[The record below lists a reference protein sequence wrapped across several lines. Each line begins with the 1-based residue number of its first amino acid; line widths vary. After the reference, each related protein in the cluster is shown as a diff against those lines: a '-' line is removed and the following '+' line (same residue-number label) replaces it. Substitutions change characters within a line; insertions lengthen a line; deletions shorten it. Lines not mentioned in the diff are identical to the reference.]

1 MNLEV
6 SKLDEMGTN
15 ARLHYEKVFDR
26 EHLLKKLELI
36 FKDLI

>member
-6 SKLDEMGTN
+6 SKLDEMGIN